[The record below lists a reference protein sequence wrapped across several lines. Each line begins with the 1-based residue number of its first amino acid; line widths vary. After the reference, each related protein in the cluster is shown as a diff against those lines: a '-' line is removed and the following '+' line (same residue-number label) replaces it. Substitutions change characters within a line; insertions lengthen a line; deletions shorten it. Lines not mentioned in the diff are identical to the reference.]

1 MAEKKWVYSFGD
13 GKAEGAASLRD
24 LLGGKG
30 ANLAEMS
37 NIGLPV
43 PPGFTVTTEVCT
55 AFYANDRQYPEGLK
69 EQVEEALGRIG
80 KAVGMSFGD
89 AQNPLLVS
97 VRSGARASMP
107 GMMDTVLNLGLND
120 ETTAGLAARAGDER
134 FAYDSYRRFIQMYS
148 DVVLGVD
155 HHNFEELLEYFKEEQ
170 EYSLDTELS
179 ADDWKLVIARYKER
193 VEEELGR
200 PFPQDVNEQIW
211 GAIGAVFGSWGNRRA

>member
-13 GKAEGAASLRD
+13 GKAEGAASMRD

-43 PPGFTVTTEVCT
+43 PPGFTITTEVCT
-55 AFYANDRQYPEGLK
+55 AFYDNDRNYPEGLRA
-69 EQVEEALGRIG
+69 QVEEALASIG

-89 AQNPLLVS
+89 PANPLLVS
-97 VRSGARASMP
+97 VRSGGRASMP

-120 ETTAGLAARAGDER
+120 ETAAGLAKRAGDER
-134 FAYDSYRRFIQMYS
+134 FAFDSYRRFISMYS

-155 HHNFEELLEYFKEEQ
+155 HHNFEE
-170 EYSLDTELS
+170 
-179 ADDWKLVIARYKER
+179 I
-193 VEEELGR
+193 
-200 PFPQDVNEQIW
+200 
-211 GAIGAVFGSWGNRRA
+211 